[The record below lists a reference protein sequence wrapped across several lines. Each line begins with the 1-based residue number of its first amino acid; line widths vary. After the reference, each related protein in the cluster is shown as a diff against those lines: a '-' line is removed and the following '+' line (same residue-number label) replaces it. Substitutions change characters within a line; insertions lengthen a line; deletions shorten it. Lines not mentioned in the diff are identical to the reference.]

1 MLFHILLALFE
12 GSFFTI
18 LDNCQADKNEAR
30 LLDDLLGGELVQKQ
44 LWKLDDNIL
53 INKKGLWK
61 SVDLWNFKTK
71 DDGLIYIENMSK
83 TKVLETTNDNQV
95 ILEDF
100 EENKAEQLWQK
111 GNPDEK
117 GYFILVPSLPSS
129 VTVPK
134 VITAISENDLEIKGN
149 IIEIH
154 SQVVYICASLL
165 HLAVESRNLS
175 QAEIKNTVVTF

>member
-71 DDGLIYIENMSK
+71 DDGLVYIENTSK
-83 TKVLETTNDNQV
+83 TKFLETTNDNQV
-95 ILEDF
+95 ILKDF
-100 EENKAEQLWQK
+100 EAKTSEQIWKK
-111 GNPDEK
+111 GEPDDE
-117 GYFILVPSLPSS
+117 GYFILERSVP
-129 VTVPK
+129 VPK
-134 VITAISENDLEIKGN
+134 VMTATSENGLEIKG
-149 IIEIH
+149 I
-154 SQVVYICASLL
+154 
-165 HLAVESRNLS
+165 
-175 QAEIKNTVVTF
+175 